1 MIFAQMP
8 VPTSAE
14 FAGWI
19 VCLAA
24 AIWGANQL
32 IKFVNSLRGPSPQP
46 PSTELKGAID
56 LLALRISALERLSA
70 RDTERRG
77 EIYERIEKVRLELTR
92 DIKEVDKKVE
102 EMGKHLPAEI
112 VALLTNTG
120 AIARNIVARP

>member
-24 AIWGANQL
+24 SIWGANQL
-32 IKFVNSLRGPSPQP
+32 TKLVHSLRGPSPQP

-56 LLALRISALERLSA
+56 LLAVRILALERLSE

-77 EIYERIEKVRLELTR
+77 EIYEKIDKVRLELTR
-92 DIKEVDKKVE
+92 DIKSVDQRME
-102 EMGKHLPAEI
+102 AMGKHLPAEI